1 MGIKPFW
8 DTHHIVL
15 QCIITI
21 VKTTIIAA
29 WDRQAAPRLRTC
41 FSHAWAGKFNRLPI
55 LQMELLAAPGF
66 RPLHFAI
73 WTFLNHMTTISQ
85 GNQPPLHPKPQRDW
99 GFSAARTWHPQSF
112 ASLVVFGYGFWWKPK
127 KHQIAWAFMI
137 FQTNDQTNYKIW
149 HDMTIYDHKW
159 PMFKIHYWHNHDYH
173 HHVTHPY
180 MSLDVLPEP
189 SSPNQVMSTRVPVAH
204 PQHPVLCSYLY
215 LSVYLI
221 SCFIALWGYMQVQ
234 TKTN

>member
-21 VKTTIIAA
+21 EKTTIIAA

-112 ASLVVFGYGFWWKPK
+112 ASLVVFWVWLLVETQKNTKLHGLSWFFKLMIKLITRYG
-127 KHQIAWAFMI
+127 MI
-137 FQTNDQTNYKIW
+137 W
-149 HDMTIYDHKW
+149 
-159 PMFKIHYWHNHDYH
+159 
-173 HHVTHPY
+173 PY
-180 MSLDVLPEP
+180 M
-189 SSPNQVMSTRVPVAH
+189 T
-204 PQHPVLCSYLY
+204 
-215 LSVYLI
+215 
-221 SCFIALWGYMQVQ
+221 
-234 TKTN
+234 

>member
-85 GNQPPLHPKPQRDW
+85 GNLPTPAP
-99 GFSAARTWHPQSF
+99 SEIAAGLGCQDVTSTISLRLSF
-112 ASLVVFGYGFWWKPK
+112 LGMAFGGNPK

-149 HDMTIYDHKW
+149 HDMTIYG
-159 PMFKIHYWHNHDYH
+159 P
-173 HHVTHPY
+173 
-180 MSLDVLPEP
+180 
-189 SSPNQVMSTRVPVAH
+189 
-204 PQHPVLCSYLY
+204 
-215 LSVYLI
+215 
-221 SCFIALWGYMQVQ
+221 
-234 TKTN
+234 

>member
-112 ASLVVFGYGFWWKPK
+112 ASLVVFWVGNPK

-137 FQTNDQTNYKIW
+137 FQTNDQANYKIW
-149 HDMTIYDHKW
+149 HDMTIYDLIMADMAW
-159 PMFKIHYWHNHDYH
+159 YG
-173 HHVTHPY
+173 PY
-180 MSLDVLPEP
+180 MTYVQDTLLTQSWLSPSCHPSIYVIGRTSRTILSKPSDVHPRASCSP
-189 SSPNQVMSTRVPVAH
+189 TASSFV
-204 PQHPVLCSYLY
+204 
-215 LSVYLI
+215 
-221 SCFIALWGYMQVQ
+221 
-234 TKTN
+234 

>member
-112 ASLVVFGYGFWWKPK
+112 ASLVVFWVWLLVETQKNTQLHGLSWFFKLMIKLITRYG
-127 KHQIAWAFMI
+127 MI
-137 FQTNDQTNYKIW
+137 W
-149 HDMTIYDHKW
+149 
-159 PMFKIHYWHNHDYH
+159 
-173 HHVTHPY
+173 PY
-180 MSLDVLPEP
+180 M
-189 SSPNQVMSTRVPVAH
+189 T
-204 PQHPVLCSYLY
+204 
-215 LSVYLI
+215 
-221 SCFIALWGYMQVQ
+221 
-234 TKTN
+234 

>member
-15 QCIITI
+15 QCSITK
-21 VKTTIIAA
+21 VKATIIAA

-41 FSHAWAGKFNRLPI
+41 FSHAWAGKFNRLPV

-85 GNQPPLHPKPQRDW
+85 GNLPTPAP
-99 GFSAARTWHPQSF
+99 SEIAAGLGCQDVTSTISLRLSF
-112 ASLVVFGYGFWWKPK
+112 LGMAFGGNPK

-159 PMFKIHYWHNHDYH
+159 PMFKIHYWHNHDYR

-180 MSLDVLPEP
+180 MSLDVLPE
-189 SSPNQVMSTRVPVAH
+189 H
-204 PQHPVLCSYLY
+204 PL
-215 LSVYLI
+215 
-221 SCFIALWGYMQVQ
+221 Q
-234 TKTN
+234 TEWCPPACQ